1 MLSYRSGNGV
11 PVAVRRIL
19 LAAMLATPPAALL
32 TCSQPAVAQETTA
45 QITGVVQSTDNTPIA
60 GARVTITHVPTG
72 SAQTVQT
79 NAQGRFALSGLR
91 PGGPY
96 TISVAAEGFE
106 PAAADNQFTRLA
118 EPLAVDVTL
127 QSALQEVVVAGTRR
141 QDVGV
146 SSRFDSEQIANLP
159 TINRDIKDVVRAD
172 ALASL
177 DPANVFALSI
187 AGQNNRFNS
196 LTVDGVRQNDD
207 FGLNNSGYATN
218 RTPVALDAIDQ
229 LSLLVSPWDVQY
241 SGFTGGS
248 INVVTKSGTNQFS
261 GSAYYY
267 YGDDGLAGSRSE
279 DRPITL
285 AFEEKTYGAALGGPI
300 VKDRLF
306 FFASYEQ
313 LTRTTP
319 VDFGPAGAG
328 FSSVVAPVTSA
339 LYEQLRTI
347 AQQVYNF
354 DPGEYRSSVPEE
366 AERILVNL
374 DWNVSDAHRV
384 RVSFQRTEDFDT
396 TGFTTSA
403 TSAGVPRLQAPSFW
417 YERGF
422 KLDQAVAQLF
432 STWTDALS
440 TELRIAR
447 KKVAN
452 RQEPLGG
459 LAIGEFRVQGFN
471 GAPGPT
477 GEVYFGPDG
486 PRHNNVLNNETDQ
499 IRFRAQYL
507 AGDHTL
513 SAGIEWERLDV
524 FNLFV
529 NGSRGVFTFPSLAA
543 LQARTPSQLSYT
555 NAITNNAADAAAQFA
570 YSTTSLYLQDRWQVT
585 PELLLSLGLRYER
598 ISSGDRPR
606 VNSAFLGRY
615 GFANNETYD
624 GRDLLMPRV
633 GFECEVAPRTTI
645 TGGVGLFGG
654 GQPNVWLSNSY
665 SNDGVTVANVTITPT
680 ATSIPQAVR
689 DAALNN
695 ATGQIP
701 LAVQQYLATLQGTG
715 TVNAVDP
722 EFDLPSSWR
731 YQFGV
736 EQRADL
742 PWLGEDWNFSA
753 TVTYTDVVDAVLWK
767 DLRLVQIGTLPDG
780 RPRYGFRATDPVT
793 APGRGLG
800 TQDLLLTN
808 TSDGKSMALTLEAEK
823 AWETRAGTFDLS
835 IAYAYTDATDVSPAT
850 SSIAASNWNNVAVS
864 DVNNPREAVS
874 NYEIKHRFP
883 LRLSWRKAFFGDY
896 ETAAN
901 LFVERRSGRP
911 YSYVFASSSNAFA
924 VFGDRQQ
931 QSGGGGGN
939 GARQL
944 FYVPRDQND
953 VVLAGSLTWAAL
965 DAFIVNE
972 GLDRFRG
979 QITPR
984 NGFNSPWVTTA
995 DLQLRQEL
1003 PGFWSGHK
1011 AVVTFD
1017 ILNVANLLNKD
1028 WGRFEQV
1035 SFPFAVPVVQVTGV
1049 DPATN
1054 RYIYSGSV
1062 GSKNLS
1068 LSPVAQS
1075 VWRMQLG
1082 IRYQF

>member
-1 MLSYRSGNGV
+1 MTLSRSGNGV
-11 PVAVRRIL
+11 PATVRRIL
-19 LAAMLATPPAALL
+19 LAAVLSTAPMLLLNAPPRAE
-32 TCSQPAVAQETTA
+32 AQETTA
-45 QITGVVQSTDNTPIA
+45 QITGVVQSSDGAPIG

-79 NAQGRFALSGLR
+79 NVQGRFVFAGLR

-96 TISVAAEGFE
+96 TVRVEAEGYE
-106 PAAADNQFTRLA
+106 PASAEDQFTRIA
-118 EPLAVDVTL
+118 QPLALNVAL
-127 QSALQEVVVAGTRR
+127 QPTLQEVVVAGTRR
-141 QDVGV
+141 QELGV

-159 TINRDIKDVVRAD
+159 TINRDIKDIVRAD

-207 FGLNNSGYATN
+207 FGLNQSGYATN

-248 INVVTKSGTNQFS
+248 INVVTKSGTNDFR

-279 DRPITL
+279 NTPIRL
-285 AFEEKTYGAALGGPI
+285 AFEEKTYGATLGGPI
-300 VKDRLF
+300 FRDRLF
-306 FFASYEQ
+306 FFVSYEQ

-319 VDFGPAGAG
+319 VDFGPAGSSFG
-328 FSSVVAPVTSA
+328 SVVAPVTTT
-339 LYEQLRTI
+339 LYEQLRTT
-347 AQQVYNF
+347 ARQVYNF
-354 DPGEYRSSVPEE
+354 DPGEYLASVPEE
-366 AERILVNL
+366 AERILANL
-374 DWNVSDAHRV
+374 DWTLSDAHRA
-384 RVSFQRTEDFDT
+384 RLSFQRTEDFDT

-403 TSAGVPRLQAPSFW
+403 TTAGVPRLNAPSLW
-417 YERGF
+417 YERGY
-422 KLDQAVAQLF
+422 KLDQVVAQLF

-477 GEVYFGPDG
+477 GEVFFGPDG
-486 PRHNNVLNNETDQ
+486 PRHANVLRNETDQ
-499 IRFRAQYL
+499 IRLRAQYL
-507 AGDHTL
+507 LGDHTL
-513 SAGIEWERLDV
+513 SAGIEWEKLDV

-555 NAITNNAADAAAQFA
+555 NAITNNARDAAAVFD
-570 YSTTSLYLQDRWQVT
+570 YSTTSLYLQDRWQLT
-585 PELLLSLGLRYER
+585 PDFLLNLGLRYER
-598 ISSGDRPR
+598 ISSSDRPR
-606 VNSAFLGRY
+606 TNPAFLSRY

-624 GRDLLMPRV
+624 GRDLLLPRL
-633 GFECEVAPRTTI
+633 GFEWQITPRTTV

-654 GQPNVWLSNSY
+654 GSPNVWLSNSY
-665 SNDGVTVANVTITPT
+665 SNDGVTVANVVITPT
-680 ATSIPQAVR
+680 ATAIPQAVR
-689 DAALNN
+689 DAALTN

-722 EFDLPSSWR
+722 AFDLPSSWR

-736 EQRADL
+736 KQRADL
-742 PWLGEDWNFSA
+742 PWLGEDWNLSA

-767 DLRLVQIGTLPDG
+767 DLRLIQIGTLPDG

-793 APGRGLG
+793 APGRGLA
-800 TQDLLLTN
+800 TQDLVLTN
-808 TSDGKSMALTLEAEK
+808 ATDGKSLALTLEAEK
-823 AWETRAGTFDLS
+823 SWETRAGTFDLS
-835 IAYAYTDATDVSPAT
+835 VAYAYTDATDVSPAT
-850 SSIAASNWNNVAVS
+850 SSIAASNWNNLTVS

-883 LRLSWRKAFFGDY
+883 LRLSWRKALFGDY

-924 VFGDRQQ
+924 VFGDRFQQ
-931 QSGGGGGN
+931 TGGGGGN

-953 VVLAGSLTWAAL
+953 VILAGGLTWAAL

-984 NGFNSPWVTTA
+984 NGFSSPWVTTA

-1017 ILNVANLLNKD
+1017 ILNVANLINKE

-1049 DPATN
+1049 DAATN
-1054 RYIYSGSV
+1054 RYIYSGAV
-1062 GSKNLS
+1062 GSRNLS

-1082 IRYQF
+1082 VRYQF